1 MRAVS
6 RYQTV
11 CKGGPFRPIFC
22 FSASLTD
29 VPIRSWMIRK
39 DEKQRK
45 GNTAKKETQEVI
57 MENETRIAVI
67 GIIIEDKSQAGAVNE
82 LLHQY
87 GNYIIGRMGLPY
99 EKKKVNI
106 ISIVLDAPG
115 DIISALSG
123 KLGRLWGVSS
133 KALYT
138 KTGEKACEEQRRE
151 E

>member
-1 MRAVS
+1 
-6 RYQTV
+6 
-11 CKGGPFRPIFC
+11 
-22 FSASLTD
+22 
-29 VPIRSWMIRK
+29 MIRK

-106 ISIVLDAPG
+106 ISIVLD
-115 DIISALSG
+115 IISALSG

>member
-1 MRAVS
+1 
-6 RYQTV
+6 
-11 CKGGPFRPIFC
+11 
-22 FSASLTD
+22 
-29 VPIRSWMIRK
+29 MIRK

-67 GIIIEDKSQAGAVNE
+67 GIIIEDKSQAGAGNE

-138 KTGEKACEEQRRE
+138 KTGEKACEEQGRE